1 MQRRTL
7 SARQAVLLDVVLIVV
22 AAGTGLW
29 RDVVFDPSRVR
40 MLALPTWSYA
50 AAQVLG
56 ALTLVARRRWPVRV
70 VWVNAVLCLV
80 SPTQAAYVAVYSLGA
95 YARRTVPAGAAFVV
109 LLGCWT
115 LGAQQWRLTDPVTS
129 LVLLCAALLVGL
141 WVRARRA
148 LVDSLTERAVRAE
161 RERVLS
167 TELALA
173 RDRARLAAD
182 VHDTVGHWISLMVLL
197 AGALSVSSRDA
208 DTRRAAGTIEAY
220 GGHAITELRDVL
232 QQRRGD
238 DETTV
243 AQRPPASAPALTEL
257 LARAREG
264 GLVLTCH
271 HHGTPPDPDSTSTVV
286 YRVVQECLTNAT
298 RHAPGATVAVVLN
311 HRPGETVVEVT
322 NSRPTTSPTPASEG
336 AAGTG
341 LIGLRQRVGHFGGR
355 LDARPLD
362 DGGFRVRAVLPAPT
376 DTDKDTEID
385 TDRVSS

>member
-7 SARQAVLLDVVLIVV
+7 SPRQAVLLDVVLILL

-29 RDVVFDPSRVR
+29 RDLVFDPSRVR

-95 YARRTVPAGAAFVV
+95 YARRTVPAVPAFVV
-109 LLGCWT
+109 LLGFWA

-129 LVLLCAALLVGL
+129 LVLLCGGLLIGL

-182 VHDTVGHWISLMVLL
+182 VHDTVGHWISLMVLQ
-197 AGALSVSSRDA
+197 AGALNVSSRDA

-220 GGHAITELRDVL
+220 GGQAITELRDVL
-232 QQRRGD
+232 QQRRTD

-243 AQRPPASAPALTEL
+243 AQEPPAAAPPLAEL
-257 LARAREG
+257 LARARQG
-264 GLVLTCH
+264 GLVVTCH
-271 HHGTPPDPDSTSTVV
+271 HQGTPPDHDSTSSVV

-298 RHAPGATVAVVLN
+298 RHAAGATVEVVLE
-311 HRPGETVVEVT
+311 HRPGATVVEVT
-322 NSRPTTSPTPASEG
+322 NSRPHTSPAPSAEG
-336 AAGTG
+336 SAGTG
-341 LIGLRQRVGHFGGR
+341 LIGLRQRVGLLGGR
-355 LDARPLD
+355 LEARHLD
-362 DGGFRVRAVLPAPT
+362 GGGFRVRAVLPVPT
-376 DTDKDTEID
+376 DADG
-385 TDRVSS
+385 VSS